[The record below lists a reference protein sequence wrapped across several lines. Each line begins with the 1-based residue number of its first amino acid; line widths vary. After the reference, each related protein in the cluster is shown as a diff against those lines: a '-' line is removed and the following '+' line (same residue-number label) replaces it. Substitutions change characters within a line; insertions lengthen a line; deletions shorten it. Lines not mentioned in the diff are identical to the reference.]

1 MSISPK
7 LASIVN
13 LTHPRVDRQAICCFL
28 SFQEIKFA
36 IQRKI
41 KRHLRNMRTIL
52 ENSKEKVLNAGK
64 WTKGKDS
71 TETETQVFK
80 NKIYSNQKLKNI
92 FATCDRTIRY
102 L

>member
-1 MSISPK
+1 
-7 LASIVN
+7 
-13 LTHPRVDRQAICCFL
+13 
-28 SFQEIKFA
+28 
-36 IQRKI
+36 
-41 KRHLRNMRTIL
+41 MRTIL